1 MANEEEDNI
10 VLAVKELY
18 AGYGRI
24 KILHGI
30 SLELRKGTITVLLGT
45 NGNGKSTLLKCL
57 SGLLRPDAGDVILN
71 IGEGRK
77 SISLIGKKPY
87 EVVEKGVSL
96 VPEGRRLFG
105 NLSVVEN
112 LAMGAF
118 TASARKK
125 LKVNLNHV
133 YDLFPILKER
143 ENQLAYTMSGGE
155 QQMLALGRG
164 LMSNPRIL
172 LIDEPSIG
180 LAPVLVSRVMAAV
193 KELRDKFGLSILM
206 TEQNLLQA
214 SKIADKGYVM
224 IHGKIV
230 SEAESGKLMDADFV
244 RSQYLG
250 K

>member
-1 MANEEEDNI
+1 LANEEEDNI

-30 SLELRKGTITVLLGT
+30 NLELRKGTITVLLGP

-57 SGLLRPDAGDVILN
+57 SGMLRPDAGDVILN

-77 SISLIGKKPY
+77 SISLIGRKPY

-105 NLSVVEN
+105 NLSVFEN

-118 TASARKK
+118 NASARKN
-125 LKVNLNHV
+125 LKTNLNRV
-133 YDLFPILKER
+133 YELFPILKER
-143 ENQLAYTMSGGE
+143 KNQLAYTLSGGE

-164 LMSNPRIL
+164 LMSNPKIL

-244 RSQYLG
+244 KSQYLS